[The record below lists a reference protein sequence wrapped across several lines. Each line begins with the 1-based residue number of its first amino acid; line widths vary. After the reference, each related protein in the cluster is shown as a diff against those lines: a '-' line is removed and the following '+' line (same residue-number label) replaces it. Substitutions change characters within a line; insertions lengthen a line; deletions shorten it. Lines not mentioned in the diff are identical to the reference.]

1 MREKVVKCYIMPLPQ
16 LSYVYWLTNFKVDY
30 KYLNIGGRNLS
41 QEVTYVIGPK
51 IRGGGIIYT
60 VYFFQINHLTFWSEV
75 KKN

>member
-1 MREKVVKCYIMPLPQ
+1 MPLPQ

-30 KYLNIGGRNLS
+30 KYLNIRGRNLS

-51 IRGGGIIYT
+51 IRGGIFSFSKIIYT